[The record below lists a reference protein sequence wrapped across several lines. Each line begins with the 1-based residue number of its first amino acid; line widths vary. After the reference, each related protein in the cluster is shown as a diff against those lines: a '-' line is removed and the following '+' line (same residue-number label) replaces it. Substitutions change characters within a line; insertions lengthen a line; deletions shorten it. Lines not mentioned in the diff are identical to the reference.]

1 MRPSLNLHYLIV
13 MFADLDPRGMLR
25 LVGGNN
31 DREGRVEIFIDGE
44 WGTVCDDD
52 WDILDAVVVCRELGL
67 GTSQCVSSVL

>member
-1 MRPSLNLHYLIV
+1 MRPSLNLIV
-13 MFADLDPRGMLR
+13 MFADPMLR
-25 LVGGNN
+25 LVNGKN
-31 DREGRVEIFIDGE
+31 DREGRVEILIDGE